1 MTGPTPAP
9 NALGE
14 GSWTAMP
21 SAPTN
26 GHTAPYGFG
35 RSAGVLPGDQR
46 TFDDIEAGIVALWQ
60 RFGEGRQQR
69 LRDRLVL
76 HYAPLVKYVAGRVGT
91 GLPAHVDVADLIQSG
106 IFRLGDAIGKF
117 EPHRRPEV
125 ETYAL

>member
-69 LRDRLVL
+69 LRDRLL
-76 HYAPLVKYVAGRVGT
+76 RGHPPLGHYDARRGRGRAPHR
-91 GLPAHVDVADLIQSG
+91 PDVADP
-106 IFRLGDAIGKF
+106 RH
-117 EPHRRPEV
+117 HRRCG
-125 ETYAL
+125 

>member
-1 MTGPTPAP
+1 MTGPTRAP

-69 LRDRLVL
+69 LRDRLVPPS
-76 HYAPLVKYVAGRVGT
+76 APLGLNLSRPVGNPM
-91 GLPAHVDVADLIQSG
+91 PAH
-106 IFRLGDAIGKF
+106 LGCGLRIPSRDF
-117 EPHRRPEV
+117 SLV
-125 ETYAL
+125 